1 MNCCAFVESSP
12 LHTLKSV
19 DKEESTIQLGYQQ
32 GGYQQ
37 GPPAYYGGI
46 QQQTTTVIVGQPTI
60 SRVTTVF
67 RSSSD
72 HYLTLSIVMTVLCVF
87 FGGLL
92 PAVLTLVALFLSL
105 SIVVPLPIWS
115 VFDRLIKEWM
125 PSPDQLMSRLI
136 GWNVGSKLRFL
147 TVYSLTLKKPKN
159 PRHVTQH
166 FQSQWQS
173 CRLVVN
179 GSLEALETLDG
190 KSQHRFPGSR
200 TLVPKGVV

>member
-1 MNCCAFVESSP
+1 MS
-12 LHTLKSV
+12 
-19 DKEESTIQLGYQQ
+19 YQQ

-37 GPPAYYGGI
+37 GPPAYYGGT

-105 SIVVPLPIWS
+105 SKGSMDDAGYHWVNLCPKPSAGHGLVAVPGHIDPPGMGRWSGSIWVRVAFHLRNGRGVLSERNSGSILYSSTLAHLVGLRLLDEEVVALSGPADVSTGRVDPRVKS
-115 VFDRLIKEWM
+115 TVPDSKFADPQETKE
-125 PSPDQLMSRLI
+125 P
-136 GWNVGSKLRFL
+136 N
-147 TVYSLTLKKPKN
+147 
-159 PRHVTQH
+159 
-166 FQSQWQS
+166 
-173 CRLVVN
+173 
-179 GSLEALETLDG
+179 
-190 KSQHRFPGSR
+190 
-200 TLVPKGVV
+200 